1 MKYSEL
7 ASRYASALYELAGE
21 TKSQDLVFSEVRELN
36 KIFSIKE
43 IFDYMSSPVVQP
55 SEKREILK
63 KAFNNN
69 GVSEG
74 TQNFVLTLAKKGR
87 LSIFSEVVIAFQS
100 KNDEVNGVRRGEV
113 TSSNVLAP
121 EERAELTKTVEK
133 VTGKK
138 VILSYEEN
146 PDLIG
151 GLIAKVGSYTFDDT
165 LTSHLRRLQEDIKRR
180 AH

>member
-1 MKYSEL
+1 MKHSEL
-7 ASRYASALYELAGE
+7 ASRYASALYDIAQE

-36 KIFSIKE
+36 KIFSANDILN
-43 IFDYMSSPVVQP
+43 YMNSPLVQP
-55 SEKREILK
+55 FEKRETLK
-63 KAFNNN
+63 KAFNGN
-69 GVSEG
+69 GVSEN

-87 LSIFSEVVIAFQS
+87 LSIFPEIVSAFQS
-100 KNDEVNGVRRGEV
+100 KSDEMNGVKRGEV
-113 TSSNVLAP
+113 TSANVLAP
-121 EERAELTKTVEK
+121 EERNELAKTVEK

-146 PDLIG
+146 PNLIG

-165 LTSHLRRLQEDIKRR
+165 LTSHLRRLQEEIKRR